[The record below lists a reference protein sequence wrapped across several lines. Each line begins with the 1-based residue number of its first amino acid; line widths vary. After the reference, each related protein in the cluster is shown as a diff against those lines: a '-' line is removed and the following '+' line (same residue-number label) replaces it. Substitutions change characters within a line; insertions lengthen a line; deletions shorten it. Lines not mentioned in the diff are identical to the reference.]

1 VALGVCEA
9 VSASGYDKA
18 GDFVLDAKTMSLAAS
33 DLFESSGKVTLI
45 AKVVV
50 LAPMAEALD
59 YAVPAGMVLQA
70 GEHVIVPLG
79 HAKVR
84 GLVIGFETPE
94 PDEDLSRVKAVLA
107 RLDDPIVPEA
117 SLNFWLWAA
126 GWTLTPPG
134 VFLNG
139 CIRALKIPRA
149 APKQGYVLTGEQPA
163 RLTKARQ
170 AVLDTALVP
179 MGLGDLALAAGVST
193 GVVTALEK
201 EGVLQKVDLA
211 REENYPQPNPDF
223 APARLNDSQAAA
235 HQLLQME
242 QAKHAFAPVLLD
254 GVTGSGKTEVYLE
267 SVADVLR
274 ADPEAQVL
282 ILLPEIALTQAV
294 LGRLEARF
302 GVEVA
307 QWHANISNG
316 NRRRIWEG
324 VASGKVRLVV
334 GARSALFLPYRRLGL
349 IVVDEEHDGSYKQE
363 EGARYHA
370 RDLAV
375 FRARLDGA
383 MVILASATPSLES
396 LTNAEK
402 GRYTWIRLEQ
412 RHGTAVLPDIALIDM
427 KAHPPEKGP
436 NGETRWLS
444 DTLVGDILA
453 TLKRGEQTLLFL
465 NRRGYAPLV
474 LCKACG
480 EKMTSPKTDSWLVE
494 HRASGRLVCHLTGFS
509 MRKPKT
515 CPHCGAQDS
524 LISVGPGV
532 ERILEEVH
540 SRFPEARAEVFSS
553 DTTPDAAS
561 SASLIKRIEDN
572 EVDIVIATQAAAKGH
587 NFPNLT
593 LVGIV
598 DADLGLKG
606 GDLRAAERT
615 FQLLAQATGRAG
627 RKLKPGKAVL
637 QTYTPEHPVMQAL
650 QHQDRDAFYAYESM
664 SREVAKFPPYGRL
677 AALILTAKDQNL
689 LNKFSRELALF
700 IPNTEGVDV
709 YGPADAPLALVRG
722 QWRKRFLVRAD
733 RNRDLQAFVSHWLAA
748 IKRPNAI
755 RLVVDIDPYSFL

>member
-1 VALGVCEA
+1 
-9 VSASGYDKA
+9 
-18 GDFVLDAKTMSLAAS
+18 MSLAAR
-33 DLFESSGKVTLI
+33 DLFQNRESITRI
-45 AKVVV
+45 AKVIV

-59 YAVPAGMVLQA
+59 YAVPAGMDLAA

-94 PDEDLSRVKAVLA
+94 ADEDLSRIKAVIA
-107 RLDDPIVPEA
+107 KLDDPIVPEA

-139 CIRALKIPRA
+139 CIRALKIPRP
-149 APKQGYVLTGEQPA
+149 APKQGYVLTGAQPG
-163 RLTKARQ
+163 RITKARQ
-170 AVLDTALVP
+170 AVMDTALVP
-179 MGLGDLALAAGVST
+179 MSAADLAMAAGVST
-193 GVVTALEK
+193 GVVSALEK

-211 REENYPQPNPDF
+211 REENYPQPDPDF

-242 QAKHAFAPVLLD
+242 QAKGAFAPILLD

-267 SVADVLR
+267 SVADILR

-307 QWHANISNG
+307 QWHANITNSS
-316 NRRRIWEG
+316 RRRIWEG

-383 MVILASATPSLES
+383 MIILASATPSLES

-402 GRYTWIRLEQ
+402 GRYAWVRLEQ
-412 RHGTAVLPDIALIDM
+412 RHGTAVLPDISLIDM
-427 KAHPPEKGP
+427 KQHPPEKGQ

-444 DTLVGDILA
+444 DPLVGEILA
-453 TLKRGEQTLLFL
+453 TLKRREQTLLFL

-561 SASLIKRIEDN
+561 SAALIKRIEDG

-598 DADLGLKG
+598 DADLGLRG

-627 RKLKPGKAVL
+627 RKLKPGRAVL

-664 SREVAKFPPYGRL
+664 AREVAKFPPYGRL
-677 AALILTAKDQNL
+677 AALILTGKDQNL

>member
-1 VALGVCEA
+1 
-9 VSASGYDKA
+9 
-18 GDFVLDAKTMSLAAS
+18 MSLAAPVPS
-33 DLFESSGKVTLI
+33 QSGDNLTLI

-59 YAVPAGMVLQA
+59 YALPAELNLA
-70 GEHVIVPLG
+70 IGEHVLVPLG

-84 GLVIGFETPE
+84 GLVIGFERTE
-94 PDEDLSRVKAVLA
+94 PGEERINLKPVIAK
-107 RLDDPIVPEA
+107 LDDPTVPEA

-126 GWTLTPPG
+126 QWTLTPPG

-139 CIRALKIPRA
+139 CIRALKIPRPQA
-149 APKQGYVLTGEQPA
+149 RQGYVLTGEQPG
-163 RLTKARQ
+163 RMTKARQ

-179 MGLGDLALAAGVST
+179 MTLSDLAMAAGVST
-193 GVVTALEK
+193 GVVSALEK
-201 EGVLQKVDLA
+201 EGVLAKVDLA
-211 REENYPQPNPDF
+211 ADEAWPQPDPDF
-223 APARLNDSQAAA
+223 AAARLNDDQAAA
-235 HQLLQME
+235 HGLLQIE

-267 SVADVLR
+267 AVADVLR

-282 ILLPEIALTQAV
+282 VLLPEIALTQAV

-307 QWHANISNG
+307 QWHANITNSS
-316 NRRRIWEG
+316 RRRIWEG
-324 VASGKVRLVV
+324 VAKGKVRLVV
-334 GARSALFLPYRRLGL
+334 GARSALFLPYQRLGL

-363 EGARYHA
+363 DGVRYHA

-375 FRARLDGA
+375 FRARMDGA
-383 MVILASATPSLES
+383 MVVLASATPSLET
-396 LTNAEK
+396 LTNAQK
-402 GRYTWIRLEQ
+402 GRYQWIRLAQ
-412 RHGTAVLPDIALIDM
+412 RHGVAVMPDIALIDM
-427 KAHPPEKGP
+427 KQHAPDKGM
-436 NGETRWLS
+436 WLS
-444 DTLVGDILA
+444 DTLVGEILA
-453 TLKRGEQTLLFL
+453 TLQRREQVLLFL

-494 HRASGRLVCHLTGFS
+494 HRSSGRLVCHLTGFS
-509 MRKPKT
+509 MRKPAA
-515 CPHCGAQDS
+515 CPHCGAKDS

-532 ERILEEVH
+532 ERILEEVQ

-553 DTTPDAAS
+553 DTVPDAAA
-561 SASLIKRIEDN
+561 SASLIRRIEDH
-572 EVDIVIATQAAAKGH
+572 DIDIIIATQAAAKGH

-593 LVGIV
+593 LVGVV

-627 RKLKPGKAVL
+627 RKLKPGKALL

-650 QHQDRDAFYAYESM
+650 AQGDREAFYTYESM
-664 SREVAKFPPYGRL
+664 SREMAKFPPFGRL

-689 LNKFSRELALF
+689 LSKFSRELALF
-700 IPNTEGVDV
+700 IPHSDGIDV

>member
-1 VALGVCEA
+1 LGVCEA
-9 VSASGYDKA
+9 LSASGYDKA
-18 GDFVLDAKTMSLAAS
+18 GDFVLDAKTMSPAPS
-33 DLFESSGKVTLI
+33 DPSLFSEKLTTIV
-45 AKVVV
+45 KVVV

-59 YAVPAGMVLQA
+59 YALPAGMSLAA

-94 PDEDLSRVKAVLA
+94 AGEDVSRIKAVLA
-107 RLDDPIVPEA
+107 KLDDPIVPEA
-117 SLNFWLWAA
+117 SLTFWLWAA

-134 VFLNG
+134 IFLNG
-139 CIRALKIPRA
+139 CLRALKIPRG
-149 APKQGYVLTGEQPA
+149 APKQGYVLTGEQPG
-163 RLTKARQ
+163 RMTKARQ

-179 MGLGDLALAAGVST
+179 MGLGDLAMAAGVST
-193 GVVTALEK
+193 GVVSALEK
-201 EGVLQKVDLA
+201 EGVLRKVDLA
-211 REENYPQPNPDF
+211 REEIWPQPNPDF
-223 APARLNDSQAAA
+223 APARLNDDQAAA
-235 HQLLQME
+235 HQLLRME
-242 QAKHAFAPVLLD
+242 QDKHAFAPVLLD

-267 SVADVLR
+267 SVADLLR
-274 ADPEAQVL
+274 SDPDAQVL

-324 VASGKVRLVV
+324 VAKGHVRLVV
-334 GARSALFLPYRRLGL
+334 GARSALFLPYQRLGL

-383 MVILASATPSLES
+383 MVILASATPSLET

-402 GRYTWIRLEQ
+402 GRYAWIRLEQ
-412 RHGTAVLPDIALIDM
+412 RHGIAQLPDISLIDM
-427 KAHPPEKGP
+427 KVHTPAKGGR
-436 NGETRWLS
+436 GEQMWLS
-444 DTLVGDILA
+444 DTLVGEIIA
-453 TLKRGEQTLLFL
+453 TLRRQEQVLLFL

-480 EKMTSPKTDSWLVE
+480 EKMTSPNTDSWLVE

-540 SRFPEARAEVFSS
+540 ARFPEARAEVFSS

-572 EVDIVIATQAAAKGH
+572 EIDIIIATQAAAKGH

-650 QHQDRDAFYAYESM
+650 AHQDRDAFYAYESM
-664 SREVAKFPPYGRL
+664 SREVAKFPPFGRL
-677 AALILTAKDQNL
+677 AALILSAKDQNL
-689 LNKFSRELALF
+689 LNRFSRELALF

-733 RNRDLQAFVSHWLAA
+733 RNRDLQAFVTHWLAA

>member
-1 VALGVCEA
+1 
-9 VSASGYDKA
+9 
-18 GDFVLDAKTMSLAAS
+18 MSLAAPVPS
-33 DLFESSGKVTLI
+33 QSGDNLTLI

-59 YAVPAGMVLQA
+59 YAVPAELNLA
-70 GEHVIVPLG
+70 IGEHVLVPLG

-84 GLVIGFETPE
+84 GLVIGFERTE
-94 PDEDLSRVKAVLA
+94 PGEERVNLKPVTAK
-107 RLDDPIVPEA
+107 LDDAIVPEN

-126 GWTLTPPG
+126 QWNLTPPG

-139 CIRALKIPRA
+139 CIRALKIPRPQA
-149 APKQGYVLTGEQPA
+149 RQGYVLTGEQPG
-163 RLTKARQ
+163 RMTKARQ
-170 AVLDTALVP
+170 VVLDTALVP
-179 MGLGDLALAAGVST
+179 MTLSDLAMAAGVST
-193 GVVTALEK
+193 GVVSALEK
-201 EGVLQKVDLA
+201 EGVLAKVDLA
-211 REENYPQPNPDF
+211 ADEAWPQPDPDF
-223 APARLNDSQAAA
+223 APARLNDDQAAA
-235 HQLLQME
+235 HGLLQIE

-267 SVADVLR
+267 AVADVLR

-282 ILLPEIALTQAV
+282 VLLPEIALTQAV
-294 LGRLEARF
+294 LSRLEARF

-307 QWHANISNG
+307 QWHANITNSS
-316 NRRRIWEG
+316 RRRIWEG
-324 VASGKVRLVV
+324 VARGKVRLVV
-334 GARSALFLPYRRLGL
+334 GARSALFLPYQRLGL

-363 EGARYHA
+363 DGVRYHA

-375 FRARLDGA
+375 FRARMDGA
-383 MVILASATPSLES
+383 MVVLASATPSLET
-396 LTNAEK
+396 LTNAQK
-402 GRYTWIRLEQ
+402 GRYQWIRLAQ
-412 RHGTAVLPDIALIDM
+412 RHGVAVMPDIALIDM
-427 KAHPPEKGP
+427 KQHAPDKGM
-436 NGETRWLS
+436 WLS
-444 DTLVGDILA
+444 DVLVGEILA
-453 TLKRGEQTLLFL
+453 TLQRREQVLLFL

-494 HRASGRLVCHLTGFS
+494 HRSSGRLVCHLTGFS
-509 MRKPKT
+509 MRKPAV
-515 CPHCGAQDS
+515 CPHCGARDS

-532 ERILEEVH
+532 ERILEEVQ

-553 DTTPDAAS
+553 DTVPDAAA
-561 SASLIKRIEDN
+561 SASLIRRIEDH
-572 EVDIVIATQAAAKGH
+572 DIDIIIATQAAAKGH

-593 LVGIV
+593 LVGVV

-627 RKLKPGKAVL
+627 RKLKPGKALL

-650 QHQDRDAFYAYESM
+650 AQGDREAFYTYESM
-664 SREVAKFPPYGRL
+664 SREMAKFPPFGRL

-700 IPNTEGVDV
+700 IPHSDGIDV

>member
-1 VALGVCEA
+1 
-9 VSASGYDKA
+9 
-18 GDFVLDAKTMSLAAS
+18 MSLAAR
-33 DLFESSGKVTLI
+33 DLFQNRESITRI
-45 AKVVV
+45 AKVIV

-59 YAVPAGMVLQA
+59 YAVPMGMDLQA

-107 RLDDPIVPEA
+107 KLDDPIVPEA

-139 CIRALKIPRA
+139 CIRALKTPRPA
-149 APKQGYVLTGEQPA
+149 AKQGYVLTGEQPA
-163 RLTKARQ
+163 RMTRARQ

-179 MGLGDLALAAGVST
+179 MSAADLALAAGVST

-211 REENYPQPNPDF
+211 REEKYPQPDPDF

-235 HQLLQME
+235 RLLLRME
-242 QAKHAFAPVLLD
+242 QDKGAFAPVLLD

-267 SVADVLR
+267 AVADILR

-302 GVEVA
+302 GCEVA
-307 QWHANISNG
+307 QWHANITNSS
-316 NRRRIWEG
+316 RRRIWEG

-363 EGARYHA
+363 EGTRYHA

-383 MVILASATPSLES
+383 MIILASATPSLES

-402 GRYTWIRLEQ
+402 GRYAWVRLEQ
-412 RHGTAVLPDIALIDM
+412 RHGTAVLPDISLIDM
-427 KAHPPEKGP
+427 KQHTPERGL
-436 NGETRWLS
+436 WLS
-444 DTLVGDILA
+444 DPLVGEILA
-453 TLKRGEQTLLFL
+453 TLKRREQVLLFL

-532 ERILEEVH
+532 ERILEEVQN
-540 SRFPEARAEVFSS
+540 RFPDARAEVFSS

-561 SASLIKRIEDN
+561 SAALIKRIEDG

-664 SREVAKFPPYGRL
+664 AREVAKFPPYGRL
-677 AALILTAKDQNL
+677 AALILTAKDQTL
-689 LNKFSRELALF
+689 LNRFSRELALF

-733 RNRDLQAFVSHWLAA
+733 RNRDLQAFVTHWLAA

>member
-1 VALGVCEA
+1 MSPPPPELFDSREKDPA
-9 VSASGYDKA
+9 VGQASCL
-18 GDFVLDAKTMSLAAS
+18 V
-33 DLFESSGKVTLI
+33 

-50 LAPMAEALD
+50 LAPIAEALD
-59 YAVPAGMVLQA
+59 YAVPDGMSLSAGAHVL
-70 GEHVIVPLG
+70 VPLG

-84 GLVIGFETPE
+84 GLVIGFEQADTA
-94 PDEDLSRVKAVLA
+94 DLPRLKAILSI
-107 RLDDPIVPEA
+107 LDDPLVPEA

-126 GWTLTPPG
+126 NWTLTAPG
-134 VFLNG
+134 TFLNG
-139 CIRALKIPRA
+139 CLRALKVPRA
-149 APKQGYVLTGEQPA
+149 APRQGYVRTDQLPA
-163 RLTKARQ
+163 RMTRARQ
-170 AVLDTALVP
+170 AVMDAALVP
-179 MGLGDLALAAGVST
+179 MSLSELAMAAGVST
-193 GVVTALEK
+193 GVVSALEK
-201 EGVLQKVDLA
+201 EGVLAKVDLA
-211 REENYPQPNPDF
+211 RDDDYPKPDPDF
-223 APARLNDSQAAA
+223 APSILNDSQGAA
-235 HQLLQME
+235 HQLLKIE
-242 QAKHAFAPVLLD
+242 QARGTFAPVLLD

-267 SVADVLR
+267 SVADLLR
-274 ADPEAQVL
+274 ADPEAQALV
-282 ILLPEIALTQAV
+282 LLPEIALTQAV
-294 LGRLEARF
+294 LTRLEARF
-302 GVEVA
+302 GGQVA

-334 GARSALFLPYRRLGL
+334 GARSALFLPYQRLGL

-383 MVILASATPSLES
+383 MIILASATPSLES

-402 GRYTWIRLEQ
+402 GRYAWVRLEQ
-412 RHGTAVLPDIALIDM
+412 RHGVAVMPDIALIDM
-427 KAHPPEKGP
+427 KQHSPDKGR
-436 NGETRWLS
+436 NNEVQWLS
-444 DTLVGDILA
+444 EPMVRAIEDNLS
-453 TLKRGEQTLLFL
+453 RGEQVLLFL

-480 EKMTSPKTDSWLVE
+480 EKMTSPNTDSWLVE

-509 MRKPKT
+509 MRKPAA
-515 CPHCGAQDS
+515 CPHCGAKDS
-524 LISVGPGV
+524 LLAVGPGV
-532 ERILEEVH
+532 ERILEEVQ
-540 SRFPEARAEVFSS
+540 SRFPAARAEVFSS
-553 DTTPDAAS
+553 DTTPDAAA
-561 SASLIKRIEDN
+561 SATLIQRIENN
-572 EVDIVIATQAAAKGH
+572 EIDIVIATQAAAKGH

-627 RKLKPGKAVL
+627 RKLKPGRALL

-650 QHQDRDAFYAYESM
+650 AQQDRDAFYAYESM

-677 AALILTAKDQNL
+677 AALILSGKDQNL
-689 LNKFSRELALF
+689 LNKFARELALF
-700 IPNTEGVDV
+700 IPNSEGIDV

-733 RNRDLQAFVSHWLAA
+733 RNRDLQAFVTHWLAA

-755 RLVVDIDPYSFL
+755 RLVIDIDPYSFL

>member
-1 VALGVCEA
+1 MPKPSKEGHLKAAFRVCEA
-9 VSASGYDKA
+9 LSASGYDKA
-18 GDFVLDAKTMSLAAS
+18 GNFVLEAKFMSQAAS
-33 DLFESSGKVTLI
+33 DLFETREKVTLI

-50 LAPMAEALD
+50 LAPMAGALD
-59 YAVPAGMVLQA
+59 YAVPAGMTLQA

-94 PDEDLSRVKAVLA
+94 PDEDLSRIKAVVA
-107 RLDDPIVPEA
+107 KLDDPIVPEA

-139 CIRALKIPRA
+139 CLRALKIPRPQA
-149 APKQGYVLTGEQPA
+149 KQGYVLTGAQPA

-179 MGLGDLALAAGVST
+179 MGLGELAMAAGVST
-193 GVVTALEK
+193 GVVSALEK

-211 REENYPQPNPDF
+211 REEVYPQPNPDF
-223 APARLNDSQAAA
+223 APARLNDSQSAAY
-235 HQLLQME
+235 QLLRME
-242 QAKHAFAPVLLD
+242 QDKHAFAPVLLD

-267 SVADVLR
+267 SVADLLR
-274 ADPEAQVL
+274 ADSHAQVL

-324 VASGKVRLVV
+324 VASGHIRLVV
-334 GARSALFLPYRRLGL
+334 GARSALFLPYQRLGL

-383 MVILASATPSLES
+383 MVILASATPSLET

-402 GRYTWIRLEQ
+402 GRYAWIRLEQ
-412 RHGTAVLPDIALIDM
+412 RHGTAVLPDISLIDM
-427 KAHPPEKGP
+427 KAHPPEKGR
-436 NGETRWLS
+436 NGETQWLS
-444 DTLVGDILA
+444 DPLVGEIIT
-453 TLKRGEQTLLFL
+453 TLRRKEQVLLFL

-509 MRKPKT
+509 MKKPKT

-532 ERILEEVH
+532 ERILEEVQ
-540 SRFPEARAEVFSS
+540 SRFPAARAEVFSS

-572 EVDIVIATQAAAKGH
+572 EIDIVIATQAAAKGH

-637 QTYTPEHPVMQAL
+637 QP
-650 QHQDRDAFYAYESM
+650 
-664 SREVAKFPPYGRL
+664 
-677 AALILTAKDQNL
+677 
-689 LNKFSRELALF
+689 
-700 IPNTEGVDV
+700 
-709 YGPADAPLALVRG
+709 
-722 QWRKRFLVRAD
+722 
-733 RNRDLQAFVSHWLAA
+733 
-748 IKRPNAI
+748 
-755 RLVVDIDPYSFL
+755 